1 MEANHKRHINS
12 GAEYNHLFPKPQ
24 GEEIEIKRDADVSA
38 TVAFIPQVVLET
50 LSDTTKISK
59 LLKGDTLDETC
70 SNIWHFVYNH
80 IQYAK
85 DKDGVEQIRRP
96 ARAWYDRTRGVDCDC
111 YTVFISSILANL
123 EIPHTYRIT
132 KYKNRSYFQHIY
144 PIVPTSNG
152 NYITIDCVVNEYN
165 YEEPYTEKKDTAM
178 KLHYLNGI
186 ENEQNNQLMI
196 TEENVDT
203 LDLMGTEDD
212 FDGIGKIN
220 FSKIKEGAK
229 KALHV
234 VNRLNP
240 ATGLLRVG
248 VLASMKLNL
257 MKIAGRIRYAYLTE
271 EQAQAKGL
279 DIEKYHKLKKILT
292 KLEDVFYSGG
302 GKKENL
308 KKAILTGKGNKDHEV
323 SGLGMV
329 ADTTFYD
336 ENTPLNV
343 LLSGI
348 YDDESVEGLN
358 GLGFVTSA
366 AVAAASSAMAIIAG
380 LIKQIGGIKKGGK
393 DAPSGEE
400 GSSSENVDTSDAGGD
415 SGDSGSGGSSNKM
428 MKKSSSGSSDSST
441 DDSGGGSGSGGGGF
455 LEKTKTW
462 VKEHPMQAGA
472 VAIGVTALGVLA
484 VKHFTKKKEKPKGL
498 SGVYHKKHKKKKG
511 KAKHTHH
518 KHHKHH
524 KAPIALL

>member
-1 MEANHKRHINS
+1 MEANHKRHIKS
-12 GAEYNHLFPKPQ
+12 GAEFNHLFPKPI

-50 LSDTTKISK
+50 LHDTNKISK
-59 LLKGDTLDETC
+59 LLKGNTLDETC

-96 ARAWYDRTRGVDCDC
+96 ARAWHDRTRGVDCDC
-111 YTVFISSILANL
+111 YTVFISSILTNL

-165 YEEPYTEKKDTAM
+165 YEEPFTEKKDTTM

-186 ENEQNNQLMI
+186 DNEQNNQLMI

-203 LDLMGTEDD
+203 LDLMGTDD
-212 FDGIGKIN
+212 FDDLGKIN
-220 FSKIKEGAK
+220 FKKIKEGAK

-234 VNRLNP
+234 VNRINP
-240 ATGLLRVG
+240 ATGLLRAG

-257 MKIAGRIRYAYLTE
+257 MKIAGRIRYAYLTDA
-271 EQAQAKGL
+271 QAQAKGL
-279 DIEKYHKLKKILT
+279 DMDKLQKLRKILT

-329 ADTTFYD
+329 ADSTFYD
-336 ENTPLNV
+336 ENTPLSV

-348 YDDESVEGLN
+348 YDEEVVD
-358 GLGFVTSA
+358 GLGDLGEPVTGA
-366 AVAAASSAMAIIAG
+366 AIAAASSAMALIAG
-380 LIKQIGGIKKGGK
+380 LIKQIGGLKKDGK

-400 GSSSENVDTSDAGGD
+400 GSSSESVDVDAGGD
-415 SGDSGSGGSSNKM
+415 TGSSGSNKM
-428 MKKSSSGSSDSST
+428 ALRTTSGSTDSGDAGST
-441 DDSGGGSGSGGGGF
+441 SGGGF
-455 LEKTKTW
+455 MEKAKTW

-472 VAIGVTALGVLA
+472 VALGAGTALYFGI
-484 VKHFTKKKEKPKGL
+484 KHFSKKKDKSKGL
-498 SGVYHKKHKKKKG
+498 SGVYQKKRKKAKG
-511 KAKHTHH
+511 KSKV
-518 KHHKHH
+518 KHHKS
-524 KAPIALL
+524 PIALL

>member
-1 MEANHKRHINS
+1 MEANHKRHIKS
-12 GAEYNHLFPKPQ
+12 GAEFNHLFPKPI
-24 GEEIEIKRDADVSA
+24 GEEVEIKRDADVSA

-50 LSDTTKISK
+50 LHDTNKISK
-59 LLKGDTLDETC
+59 LLKGNTLDETC

-111 YTVFISSILANL
+111 YTVFISSILTNL

-186 ENEQNNQLMI
+186 DNEQNNQLMI

-203 LDLMGTEDD
+203 LDLMGTDD
-212 FDGIGKIN
+212 FDDLGKIN
-220 FSKIKEGAK
+220 FKKIKEGAK

-240 ATGLLRVG
+240 ATGLLRAG

-257 MKIAGRIRYAYLTE
+257 MKIAGRIRYAYLTDA
-271 EQAQAKGL
+271 QAQAKGL
-279 DIEKYHKLKKILT
+279 DMDKLQKLRKILT

-329 ADTTFYD
+329 ADSTFYD
-336 ENTPLNV
+336 ENTPLSV

-348 YDDESVEGLN
+348 YDEEIVD
-358 GLGFVTSA
+358 GLGDLGEPVTGA
-366 AVAAASSAMAIIAG
+366 AIAAASSAMALIAG
-380 LIKQIGGIKKGGK
+380 LIKQIGGLKKGGK

-400 GSSSENVDTSDAGGD
+400 GSSSEPVDVDAGGD
-415 SGDSGSGGSSNKM
+415 SGDGGSSNKM
-428 MKKSSSGSSDSST
+428 ALRTSGGSTDSSST
-441 DDSGGGSGSGGGGF
+441 DSGSGSGTGGSF

-472 VAIGVTALGVLA
+472 VALGVTALGVLA

-498 SGVYHKKHKKKKG
+498 SGVYQKKHKKRKG
-511 KAKHTHH
+511 KGKP
-518 KHHKHH
+518 KQKKR

>member
-1 MEANHKRHINS
+1 MEANIKRHIKR
-12 GAEYNHLFPKPQ
+12 GAEFNHLFPKPI
-24 GEEIEIKRDADVSA
+24 GEEVEIKREADVSE

-50 LSDTTKISK
+50 LHDTNKIAK
-59 LLKGDTLDETC
+59 LLKGNTLDETC

-111 YTVFISSILANL
+111 YTVFISSILTNL

-144 PIVPTSNG
+144 PIVPTKNG
-152 NYITIDCVVNEYN
+152 EYITIDCVVNDYN

-203 LDLMGTEDD
+203 LDLMGTDD
-212 FDGIGKIN
+212 FDDLGKIN
-220 FSKIKEGAK
+220 LKKIKEGAK

-257 MKIAGRIRYAYLTE
+257 MKIAGRIRYAYLTD
-271 EQAQAKGL
+271 EQAKAKNL
-279 DIEKYHKLKKILT
+279 DMDKLQKLRKILT

-348 YDDESVEGLN
+348 YDDESVEGLD
-358 GLGFVTSA
+358 GLGVVTSA

-380 LIKQIGGIKKGGK
+380 LIKQIGGMKKGGG

-400 GSSSENVDTSDAGGD
+400 GSSSENVDTSDVD

-428 MKKSSSGSSDSST
+428 MKTSSSGSSDSS
-441 DDSGGGSGSGGGGF
+441 DSGSGSGSGF
-455 LEKTKTW
+455 IEKTKAW

-472 VAIGVTALGVLA
+472 VALGATALTVMA
-484 VKHFTKKKEKPKGL
+484 IKHFTKKKEKSKGL
-498 SGVYHKKHKKKKG
+498 SGVYHKKNKKRKG
-511 KAKHTHH
+511 KGKP
-518 KHHKHH
+518 KQKKH

>member
-1 MEANHKRHINS
+1 
-12 GAEYNHLFPKPQ
+12 
-24 GEEIEIKRDADVSA
+24 
-38 TVAFIPQVVLET
+38 
-50 LSDTTKISK
+50 
-59 LLKGDTLDETC
+59 
-70 SNIWHFVYNH
+70 
-80 IQYAK
+80 
-85 DKDGVEQIRRP
+85 
-96 ARAWYDRTRGVDCDC
+96 
-111 YTVFISSILANL
+111 
-123 EIPHTYRIT
+123 
-132 KYKNRSYFQHIY
+132 
-144 PIVPTSNG
+144 
-152 NYITIDCVVNEYN
+152 
-165 YEEPYTEKKDTAM
+165 
-178 KLHYLNGI
+178 
-186 ENEQNNQLMI
+186 MI

-203 LDLMGTEDD
+203 LDLMGTDD
-212 FDGIGKIN
+212 FDDLGKIN
-220 FSKIKEGAK
+220 LKKIKEGAK

-279 DIEKYHKLKKILT
+279 DIDKYHKLKKILT

-348 YDDESVEGLN
+348 YDEESVEGLD
-358 GLGFVTSA
+358 GLGVVTSA

-400 GSSSENVDTSDAGGD
+400 GSSSENVDTSDVD
-415 SGDSGSGGSSNKM
+415 SGDSGSGSSSNKM
-428 MKKSSSGSSDSST
+428 MKTSSSGSSDSS
-441 DDSGGGSGSGGGGF
+441 DSGSGSGSGGGF

-472 VAIGVTALGVLA
+472 VAIGATVLGVLA

-518 KHHKHH
+518 KQR

>member
-1 MEANHKRHINS
+1 MEANHKRHIKS
-12 GAEYNHLFPKPQ
+12 GAEFNHLFPKPI
-24 GEEIEIKRDADVSA
+24 GEEVEIKRDADVSA

-50 LSDTTKISK
+50 LHDTNKISK
-59 LLKGDTLDETC
+59 LLKGNTLDETC

-111 YTVFISSILANL
+111 YTVFISSILTNL

-186 ENEQNNQLMI
+186 DNEQNNQLMI

-203 LDLMGTEDD
+203 LDLMGTDD
-212 FDGIGKIN
+212 FDDLGKIN
-220 FSKIKEGAK
+220 FKKIKEGAK

-240 ATGLLRVG
+240 ATGLLRAG

-279 DIEKYHKLKKILT
+279 DIDKYHKLKKILT
-292 KLEDVFYSGG
+292 KL
-302 GKKENL
+302 
-308 KKAILTGKGNKDHEV
+308 IGN
-323 SGLGMV
+323 
-329 ADTTFYD
+329 
-336 ENTPLNV
+336 
-343 LLSGI
+343 I
-348 YDDESVEGLN
+348 YQR
-358 GLGFVTSA
+358 
-366 AVAAASSAMAIIAG
+366 
-380 LIKQIGGIKKGGK
+380 IKYFR
-393 DAPSGEE
+393 
-400 GSSSENVDTSDAGGD
+400 N
-415 SGDSGSGGSSNKM
+415 NK
-428 MKKSSSGSSDSST
+428 
-441 DDSGGGSGSGGGGF
+441 
-455 LEKTKTW
+455 
-462 VKEHPMQAGA
+462 H
-472 VAIGVTALGVLA
+472 
-484 VKHFTKKKEKPKGL
+484 
-498 SGVYHKKHKKKKG
+498 
-511 KAKHTHH
+511 
-518 KHHKHH
+518 
-524 KAPIALL
+524 

>member
-1 MEANHKRHINS
+1 
-12 GAEYNHLFPKPQ
+12 
-24 GEEIEIKRDADVSA
+24 
-38 TVAFIPQVVLET
+38 
-50 LSDTTKISK
+50 
-59 LLKGDTLDETC
+59 
-70 SNIWHFVYNH
+70 
-80 IQYAK
+80 
-85 DKDGVEQIRRP
+85 
-96 ARAWYDRTRGVDCDC
+96 
-111 YTVFISSILANL
+111 
-123 EIPHTYRIT
+123 
-132 KYKNRSYFQHIY
+132 
-144 PIVPTSNG
+144 
-152 NYITIDCVVNEYN
+152 
-165 YEEPYTEKKDTAM
+165 
-178 KLHYLNGI
+178 
-186 ENEQNNQLMI
+186 
-196 TEENVDT
+196 
-203 LDLMGTEDD
+203 
-212 FDGIGKIN
+212 
-220 FSKIKEGAK
+220 
-229 KALHV
+229 
-234 VNRLNP
+234 
-240 ATGLLRVG
+240 
-248 VLASMKLNL
+248 

-348 YDDESVEGLN
+348 EEEEMQGLN

-428 MKKSSSGSSDSST
+428 MMKKSSSGSSDTST

>member
-1 MEANHKRHINS
+1 MEANLKRYIKS

-24 GEEIEIKRDADVSA
+24 GEEIEIKREADVSA
-38 TVAFIPQVVLET
+38 TVAFIPQVVYET
-50 LSDTTKISK
+50 LHDTHKIAK
-59 LLKGDTLDETC
+59 LLKGNTLDETC
-70 SNIWHFVYNH
+70 NNIWHFVYDH

-85 DKDGVEQIRRP
+85 DKDGIEQIRRP

-111 YTVFISSILANL
+111 YTVFISSILVNL

-132 KYKNRSYFQHIY
+132 KYKNRNYFQHIY
-144 PIVPTSNG
+144 PIVPLKNG

-165 YEEPYTEKKDTAM
+165 YEEPYTEKKDTIM

-186 ENEQNNQLMI
+186 ENEQNHSLMA

-203 LDLMGTEDD
+203 LDLMGTEED

-220 FSKIKEGAK
+220 FAKIKEGAK
-229 KALHV
+229 KALHI

-240 ATGLLRVG
+240 ATGLLRLG

-257 MKIAGRIRYAYLTE
+257 MKISGKIRYAYLTD
-271 EQAQAKGL
+271 EQAKAKNL
-279 DIEKYHKLKKILT
+279 DMDKLRKLRSILK

-302 GKKENL
+302 GKRENL
-308 KKAILTGKGNKDHEV
+308 KKAILTGRGNKDHEV
-323 SGLGMV
+323 NGLGMV

-348 YDDESVEGLN
+348 YDEETIEGLN
-358 GLGFVTSA
+358 GLGVVTSA

-380 LIKQIGGIKKGGK
+380 LIKKIGGIKKGGG
-393 DAPSGEE
+393 DVPSGDE
-400 GSSSENVDTSDAGGD
+400 GSSSDKGDTSDVD
-415 SGDSGSGGSSNKM
+415 TNSGSGASNKLM
-428 MKKSSSGSSDSST
+428 RTTNSSSDSSN
-441 DDSGGGSGSGGGGF
+441 SGSGSGSGGF
-455 LEKTKTW
+455 LDKTKTW

-472 VAIGVTALGVLA
+472 VAIGITAIGVLA
-484 VKHFTKKKEKPKGL
+484 VKHFSKPKSKGL
-498 SGVYHKKHKKKKG
+498 SGTYHKKKKG
-511 KAKHTHH
+511 KAKHSYH
-518 KHHKHH
+518 KQH

>member
-1 MEANHKRHINS
+1 MEANIKRHIKS
-12 GAEYNHLFPKPQ
+12 GAEFNHLFPKPI
-24 GEEIEIKRDADVSA
+24 GEEVEIKRDADVSA

-50 LSDTTKISK
+50 LHDTNQIAKI
-59 LLKGDTLDETC
+59 LKGKTLDETC

-111 YTVFISSILANL
+111 YTVFISSILTNL

-144 PIVPTSNG
+144 PIVPIKNG
-152 NYITIDCVVNEYN
+152 EHITIDCVVNDYN

-203 LDLMGTEDD
+203 LDLMGTDDD

-220 FSKIKEGAK
+220 FKKIKEGAK

-271 EQAQAKGL
+271 EQIKAKGL
-279 DIEKYHKLKKILT
+279 DVEKYHKLKKILT

-348 YDDESVEGLN
+348 YDEESVEGLE
-358 GLGFVTSA
+358 GLGVVTSA

-380 LIKQIGGIKKGGK
+380 LIKQIGGMKKGGG

-400 GSSSENVDTSDAGGD
+400 GSSSENVDTSDVD

-428 MKKSSSGSSDSST
+428 MKTSSSGSSDSS
-441 DDSGGGSGSGGGGF
+441 DSGSGSGSGGGF

-472 VAIGVTALGVLA
+472 VALGVTVLGVLA

-511 KAKHTHH
+511 KAKQTHH
-518 KHHKHH
+518 KHR

>member
-1 MEANHKRHINS
+1 MEANHKRQIKS
-12 GAEYNHLFPKPQ
+12 GVEFNHLFPKPI
-24 GEEIEIKRDADVSA
+24 GEEVEIKRDADVSA

-50 LSDTTKISK
+50 LHDTNRISQ

-96 ARAWYDRTRGVDCDC
+96 ARAWHDRTRGVDCDC
-111 YTVFISSILANL
+111 YTVFISSVLTNL
-123 EIPHTYRIT
+123 NIPHIYRIT
-132 KYKNRSYFQHIY
+132 KYKNRNYFQHIY

-186 ENEQNNQLMI
+186 ENEQNNSLMI
-196 TEENVDT
+196 TEENIDT
-203 LDLMGTEDD
+203 LALMGTDD
-212 FDGIGKIN
+212 FDDLGKIN
-220 FSKIKEGAK
+220 LKKIKEGAK

-257 MKIAGRIRYAYLTE
+257 MKIAGRIRYAYLTD

-279 DIEKYHKLKKILT
+279 DMQKLQKLRSILK

-308 KKAILTGKGNKDHEV
+308 KKAILTGKGNKDREV

-329 ADTTFYD
+329 ADDSYYD
-336 ENTPLNV
+336 ENTPLDV

-348 YDDESVEGLN
+348 YDDETVEGLE
-358 GLGFVTSA
+358 GLGVVTSA

-380 LIKQIGGIKKGGK
+380 LIKQIGGMKKGGK
-393 DAPSGEE
+393 DVPSGEE
-400 GSSSENVDTSDAGGD
+400 GSPSENVDTSDSGGD
-415 SGDSGSGGSSNKM
+415 SGDSGSSNKL
-428 MKKSSSGSSDSST
+428 MKKSSSGSSDSGS
-441 DDSGGGSGSGGGGF
+441 DDSGSGSGSF

-462 VKEHPMQAGA
+462 VKENPMKAGA
-472 VAIGVTALGVLA
+472 VALGTGVAIFLG
-484 VKHFTKKKEKPKGL
+484 VKHFSKKKAKPATAL
-498 SGVYHKKHKKKKG
+498 SGVYHKKHKKG
-511 KAKHTHH
+511 KNKP
-518 KHHKHH
+518 KHKHH

>member
-1 MEANHKRHINS
+1 MEANIKRHIKS
-12 GAEYNHLFPKPQ
+12 GAEFNHLFPKPI
-24 GEEIEIKRDADVSA
+24 GEEVEIKRDADVSE

-50 LSDTTKISK
+50 LHDTNRISK
-59 LLKGDTLDETC
+59 ILKGNTLDETC
-70 SNIWHFVYNH
+70 NNIWHFVYNH

-96 ARAWYDRTRGVDCDC
+96 ARAWHDRTRGVDCDC
-111 YTVFISSILANL
+111 YTVFISSILTNL

-152 NYITIDCVVNEYN
+152 NYITIDCVVNDYN

-203 LDLMGTEDD
+203 LDLMGAEDD

-220 FSKIKEGAK
+220 FKKIKEGAK

-240 ATGLLRVG
+240 ATGLLRAG

-257 MKIAGRIRYAYLTE
+257 MKIAGRIRYAYLTD

-279 DIEKYHKLKKILT
+279 DMQKLQKLRSILK

-308 KKAILTGKGNKDHEV
+308 KKAILTGKGNKDREV

-348 YDDESVEGLN
+348 YEDESVEGLD
-358 GLGFVTSA
+358 GLGVVTSA

-400 GSSSENVDTSDAGGD
+400 GSPSENVDTSDAGGD
-415 SGDSGSGGSSNKM
+415 SSDGGSSNKM
-428 MKKSSSGSSDSST
+428 ALRTSGGANDSSDS
-441 DDSGGGSGSGGGGF
+441 GGF

-462 VKEHPMQAGA
+462 VKENPMKAGA
-472 VAIGVTALGVLA
+472 VAIGVTVLGVLA
-484 VKHFTKKKEKPKGL
+484 VKQFTKKKEKPKGL
-498 SGVYHKKHKKKKG
+498 SGVYHKKHKKRKG
-511 KAKHTHH
+511 KPK
-518 KHHKHH
+518 HKHH

>member
-1 MEANHKRHINS
+1 MEANIKRQIKS
-12 GAEYNHLFPKPQ
+12 GAEFNHLFPKPQ
-24 GEEIEIKRDADVSA
+24 GEEIEIKREADVSE
-38 TVAFIPQVVLET
+38 TVAFIPQVVFET
-50 LSDTTKISK
+50 LHDTNKIAK
-59 LLKGDTLDETC
+59 LLKGNTLDETC

-111 YTVFISSILANL
+111 YTVFISSILTNL

-152 NYITIDCVVNEYN
+152 DYITIDCVVNDYN
-165 YEEPYTEKKDTAM
+165 YEEPYTEKKDTPM

-186 ENEQNNQLMI
+186 ENEQNNQLMEI
-196 TEENVDT
+196 EENVDT

-220 FSKIKEGAK
+220 LKKIKEGAK

-271 EQAQAKGL
+271 EQAKAKGL
-279 DIEKYHKLKKILT
+279 DIDKYHKLKKILT

-308 KKAILTGKGNKDHEV
+308 KKAILTGKGNKDREI

-336 ENTPLNV
+336 ENTPLEV

-348 YDDESVEGLN
+348 YEEEGMEGLD
-358 GLGFVTSA
+358 GLGVVTSA
-366 AVAAASSAMAIIAG
+366 AIAAATSAMAIIAG
-380 LIKQIGGIKKGGK
+380 LIKQVGGMKKGGK
-393 DAPSGEE
+393 DVPSGEE
-400 GSSSENVDTSDAGGD
+400 GSSSENVDTSDVD
-415 SGDSGSGGSSNKM
+415 SGDSGSSNKM
-428 MKKSSSGSSDSST
+428 MKKSSSGSSDSGS
-441 DDSGGGSGSGGGGF
+441 DDSGGGSGSGGF
-455 LEKTKTW
+455 IEKTKTW
-462 VKEHPMQAGA
+462 VKENPMKAGA
-472 VAIGVTALGVLA
+472 VALGTGA
-484 VKHFTKKKEKPKGL
+484 VIYFGIKHFTKKKEKPKGL

-511 KAKHTHH
+511 KPKHA
-518 KHHKHH
+518 HHKHH

>member
-1 MEANHKRHINS
+1 MEANIKRQIKN
-12 GAEYNHLFPKPQ
+12 GAEFNHLFPKPI
-24 GEEIEIKRDADVSA
+24 GEEVEIKRDADVSA
-38 TVAFIPQVVLET
+38 TVAFIPQVVFET
-50 LSDTTKISK
+50 LNDTTKISK
-59 LLKGDTLDETC
+59 TLKGGTLDETC

-96 ARAWYDRTRGVDCDC
+96 ARAWHDRTRGVDCDC
-111 YTVFISSILANL
+111 YTVFISSILTNL

-203 LDLMGTEDD
+203 LDLMGKEDD

-240 ATGLLRVG
+240 ATGLLRAG

-257 MKIAGRIRYAYLTE
+257 MKIAGRIRYAYLTD
-271 EQAQAKGL
+271 EQAQSKGL
-279 DIEKYHKLKKILT
+279 DMQKLQKLRSILK

-308 KKAILTGKGNKDHEV
+308 KKAILTGKGNKDREV

-329 ADTTFYD
+329 ADDSYYD

-348 YDDESVEGLN
+348 YDDESVEGLD
-358 GLGFVTSA
+358 GLGVVTSA

-400 GSSSENVDTSDAGGD
+400 GSSSENVDTSD
-415 SGDSGSGGSSNKM
+415 SGDGGSSNKM
-428 MKKSSSGSSDSST
+428 ALRT
-441 DDSGGGSGSGGGGF
+441 SGGGSDSNDAGSGSGTGSF

-462 VKEHPMQAGA
+462 VKENPMKAGV
-472 VAIGVTALGVLA
+472 VAIGVTTLGVLA
-484 VKHFTKKKEKPKGL
+484 IKHFTKKTEKPKGL
-498 SGVYHKKHKKKKG
+498 SGVYHKKKKGKG

-518 KHHKHH
+518 KHHK
-524 KAPIALL
+524 APIALL

>member
-1 MEANHKRHINS
+1 MEANHKRHIKS
-12 GAEYNHLFPKPQ
+12 GAEFNHLFPKPQ
-24 GEEIEIKRDADVSA
+24 GEEIEIKREADVSE

-50 LSDTTKISK
+50 LHDTNKIAK
-59 LLKGDTLDETC
+59 LLKGNTLDETC
-70 SNIWHFVYNH
+70 SNIWHFVYDH

-111 YTVFISSILANL
+111 YTVFISSILTNL
-123 EIPHTYRIT
+123 EIRHTYRIT

-144 PIVPTSNG
+144 PIVPTGNG

-165 YEEPYTEKKDTAM
+165 YEEPFTEKKDTAM

-271 EQAQAKGL
+271 EQANAKGL

-348 YDDESVEGLN
+348 YDEEAVDGLN

-400 GSSSENVDTSDAGGD
+400 GSSSDKVDTSDAGGD
-415 SGDSGSGGSSNKM
+415 SGDSGSGSSSNKMM
-428 MKKSSSGSSDSST
+428 MKKSSSGSSDTST
-441 DDSGGGSGSGGGGF
+441 DDSGGGSGSGGGF
-455 LEKTKTW
+455 IEKTKAW

-511 KAKHTHH
+511 KSKAKHT
-518 KHHKHH
+518 HHKHH

>member
-1 MEANHKRHINS
+1 MEANIKRQIKS
-12 GAEYNHLFPKPQ
+12 GAEFNHLFPKPQ
-24 GEEIEIKRDADVSA
+24 GEEIEIKHEADVSE

-50 LSDTTKISK
+50 LHDTNRIAK
-59 LLKGDTLDETC
+59 LLKGNTLDETC

-96 ARAWYDRTRGVDCDC
+96 ARAWHDRTRGVDRDC
-111 YTVFISSILANL
+111 YTVFISSILTNL

-132 KYKNRSYFQHIY
+132 KYKNRSHFQHIY
-144 PIVPTSNG
+144 PIVPTGGSS
-152 NYITIDCVVNEYN
+152 YITIDCVVNDYN
-165 YEEPYTEKKDTAM
+165 YEEPYTEKKDTPM

-186 ENEQNNQLMI
+186 ENEQNNQLMEI
-196 TEENVDT
+196 EENVDT

-220 FSKIKEGAK
+220 LKKIKEGAK

-271 EQAQAKGL
+271 EQAKAKGL
-279 DIEKYHKLKKILT
+279 DIDKYHKLKKILT

-308 KKAILTGKGNKDHEV
+308 KKAILTGKGNKDREV

-336 ENTPLNV
+336 ENTPLDV

-348 YDDESVEGLN
+348 YKDEEMEGLD
-358 GLGFVTSA
+358 GLGVVTSA

-380 LIKQIGGIKKGGK
+380 LIKQIGGMKKGGK

-400 GSSSENVDTSDAGGD
+400 GSSSENVDTSDVD
-415 SGDSGSGGSSNKM
+415 SGDSGSSNKM
-428 MKKSSSGSSDSST
+428 MKKSASGSSDSGS
-441 DDSGGGSGSGGGGF
+441 DDSGGGSGSGGF
-455 LEKTKTW
+455 IEKTKTW
-462 VKEHPMQAGA
+462 VKEHPVQAGA
-472 VAIGVTALGVLA
+472 VALGTGA
-484 VKHFTKKKEKPKGL
+484 AIYFGIKHFTKKKEKTATAL

-511 KAKHTHH
+511 KSKHA
-518 KHHKHH
+518 HHKHH

>member
-1 MEANHKRHINS
+1 MEANHKRQIKS
-12 GAEYNHLFPKPQ
+12 GAEFNHLFPKPI
-24 GEEIEIKRDADVSA
+24 GEEVEIKRDADVSA
-38 TVAFIPQVVLET
+38 TVAFIPQVVFET
-50 LSDTTKISK
+50 LGDTSRIAK
-59 LLKGDTLDETC
+59 LLKGNSINDTCE
-70 SNIWHFVYNH
+70 NIWHFVYEH

-111 YTVFISSILANL
+111 YTVFISSILTNL
-123 EIPHTYRIT
+123 NIPHIYRIT
-132 KYKNRSYFQHIY
+132 KYKNRNYFQHIY
-144 PIVPTSNG
+144 PIVPTG
-152 NYITIDCVVNEYN
+152 KGEYITVDCVVNEYN
-165 YEEPYTEKKDTAM
+165 YEEPYTEKKDTPM

-186 ENEQNNQLMI
+186 ETDQNQLLMA

-203 LDLMGTEDD
+203 LDLMGTDD
-212 FDGIGKIN
+212 FDGMGKIN
-220 FSKIKEGAK
+220 FKKIKEGAK

-257 MKIAGRIRYAYLTE
+257 MKIAGRIRYAYLTD

-279 DIEKYHKLKKILT
+279 DMDKLHKLRSILT

-329 ADTTFYD
+329 ADPTFYD
-336 ENTPLNV
+336 ENTPLSV

-348 YDDESVEGLN
+348 YDEEVVEGL
-358 GLGFVTSA
+358 GSLGFVTSA

-380 LIKQIGGIKKGGK
+380 LIKQIGGMKKGGK

-415 SGDSGSGGSSNKM
+415 AGDSGNGGSSNKL
-428 MKKSSSGSSDSST
+428 MKSPSSSSSDNSSSDS
-441 DDSGGGSGSGGGGF
+441 GSGSGSGGF

-472 VAIGVTALGVLA
+472 VALGVTVAGVLA
-484 VKHFTKKKEKPKGL
+484 IKHFTKKKEKSKGL
-498 SGVYHKKHKKKKG
+498 SGVYHKKHKKRKG
-511 KAKHTHH
+511 KSKP
-518 KHHKHH
+518 KHKHH

>member
-1 MEANHKRHINS
+1 MEANIKRNIKS
-12 GAEYNHLFPKPQ
+12 GTEFNHLFPKPQ
-24 GEEIEIKRDADVSA
+24 GGEIEIKRDADVSE

-50 LSDTTKISK
+50 LHDTNQIAKI
-59 LLKGDTLDETC
+59 LKGNTLDETC

-96 ARAWYDRTRGVDCDC
+96 ARAWHDRTRGVDCDC

-144 PIVPTSNG
+144 PIVPTKNG
-152 NYITIDCVVNEYN
+152 DYITIDCVVNDYN

-203 LDLMGTEDD
+203 LDLMGAEDD

-220 FSKIKEGAK
+220 FKKIKEGAK

-240 ATGLLRVG
+240 ATGLLRAG

-257 MKIAGRIRYAYLTE
+257 MKIAGRIRYAYLTD

-279 DIEKYHKLKKILT
+279 DMQKLQKLRSILK

-308 KKAILTGKGNKDHEV
+308 KKAILTGKGNKDREV

-329 ADTTFYD
+329 ADDSYYD

-348 YDDESVEGLN
+348 YDDESVEGLD
-358 GLGFVTSA
+358 GLGVVTSA

-380 LIKQIGGIKKGGK
+380 LIKSIGGIKKGGK

-400 GSSSENVDTSDAGGD
+400 GSSSSNVDTSD
-415 SGDSGSGGSSNKM
+415 SGDGGSSNKM
-428 MKKSSSGSSDSST
+428 ALRTSGGASDSSDT
-441 DDSGGGSGSGGGGF
+441 GSGSDSGSF

-462 VKEHPMQAGA
+462 VKENPVKAGV
-472 VAIGVTALGVLA
+472 VAIGVTTLGVLA

-498 SGVYHKKHKKKKG
+498 SGVYHKKKKGKG

-518 KHHKHH
+518 KHR